1 MNIVLTAKN
10 FEITDALREYIEKR
24 LNILD
29 KFSNYIISVDLTMEE
44 QRSRYSGTLVVK
56 VKGQT
61 LTVKSTEK
69 DPYILVDTIKDRI
82 KHQLVK
88 YEEKLQGRRA

>member
-29 KFSNYIISVDLTMEE
+29 KFSNYIISVDLTMGE

>member
-1 MNIVLTAKN
+1 MNIVFTAKN

>member
-69 DPYILVDTIKDRI
+69 DPYILVDSIKDRI